1 MQMCVL
7 LFVLLMVLYM
17 LHSTELWRCV
27 CVSRRR
33 YVEEDTLMKKLY
45 ITNIQRS
52 DEATYRCQATR
63 RSFQKE
69 KQVRLIIYSVYSR
82 YFM

>member
-1 MQMCVL
+1 
-7 LFVLLMVLYM
+7 M
-17 LHSTELWRCV
+17 LRSTELWRFV
-27 CVSRRR
+27 CFRRR

-45 ITNIQRS
+45 ITSIQRS
-52 DEATYRCQATR
+52 DETTYRCQATR

-69 KQVRLIIYSVYSR
+69 KAVRLIIYSVYSR